1 MKMNKLILL
10 ASLIFSSIMLSNCG
24 DDDNAPDTVTI
35 QGSQVTTAT
44 DSSTVECLASSA
56 ANDLA
61 VIACLFYDESVVVVV
76 GETSLTITA
85 SSEPDHKSMYYETTN
100 ALYEDY
106 NEDDNEDFYKNPNT
120 IASMNYTFTLPRFP
134 EMSANNEGTPFG
146 PMGVSIN
153 SVVFYNQVAAP
164 GDDILEELNTFDQ
177 YEGHP
182 TNTGSYHYHIEP
194 TWLTEIK
201 SDSTFLGLL
210 LDGFPVYGPVESGV
224 TLTNDD
230 LDDYH
235 GHTSVTAHFP
245 EGIYHYHITADLPW
259 INGGE
264 FYGVA
269 GKVTQ

>member
-1 MKMNKLILL
+1 MKTNKSILL
-10 ASLIFSSIMLSNCG
+10 TALIFGGMMLSNCG
-24 DDDNAPDTVTI
+24 SDDGVDTIKIQVNQFVTDDDL
-35 QGSQVTTAT
+35 TTT
-44 DSSTVECLASSA
+44 ECLSSTA

-76 GETSLTITA
+76 GEKSLTITA
-85 SSEPDHKSMYYETTN
+85 TSEPDHKSMYYETTH

-106 NEDDNEDFYKNPNT
+106 SEDDNDDFYKNPNT
-120 IASMNYTFTLPRFP
+120 ISTMDYTFTLPRFP
-134 EMSANNEGTPFG
+134 EAATNNEGTPFG

-182 TNTGSYHYHIEP
+182 TGTGSYHYHIEP

-201 SDSTFLGLL
+201 GDSSFLGLL

-235 GHTSVTAHFP
+235 GHTSATTDFP

-264 FYGVA
+264 FYGTS
-269 GKVTQ
+269 GNVTQ